1 MQQELFGTLDSK
13 YLFESCQFSE
23 AYVFFMQLLIFITI
37 PYIACLYFYFIEVI
51 TIFIEVY
58 FMYFSASLDSH
69 NIGVNPFPQGYKSTK
84 PRN

>member
-1 MQQELFGTLDSK
+1 M
-13 YLFESCQFSE
+13 
-23 AYVFFMQLLIFITI
+23 
-37 PYIACLYFYFIEVI
+37 PYMACLYFYFIEVI

-84 PRN
+84 PRNERFMSFQIFLSNQIFLLVLLMVTEQQHLA